1 MGGKKMASDNERTR
15 PLWLWPLV
23 AFLIGLLVGWL
34 VIGWALWPVTW
45 KNTLPQDLRPAER
58 DAYLSMVAESLAT
71 SGDMA
76 LAQERLAS
84 WPNNVLVED
93 LGRLQIRLAR
103 EDALKAAEVQ
113 ALASALGLD
122 LSAAATGQP
131 ASAQP
136 STGGSA
142 LSGFQWRTVCT
153 TGLWVLLV
161 LLGIAVVVLLYRRWR
176 ASQMREPGPAIRTST
191 GDEYT
196 YGEAGGRTPAEIAQD
211 TKATLTASDVEG
223 GSASRTSLPPWD
235 ESEEVPAGDEQFV
248 PAPPRSASQR
258 VDQFD
263 RAAATSTA
271 AAAVGASRPV
281 DASVPSGALT
291 KVSEVRALYQMGEP
305 DYDEAFDIKDSGG
318 AYIGE
323 CGVALVDPV
332 GRGHDQA
339 AALQVWLWD
348 KSDPDTKVKVLM
360 GEGAYRDTALR
371 DQLAKDH
378 PSIAVKPGA
387 TFELDSYNLLLR
399 GTVERLDYA
408 ELEPA
413 YGVFAELQLLLH
425 VFRKG

>member
-1 MGGKKMASDNERTR
+1 MASGNERTR
-15 PLWLWPLV
+15 PMWFWPLV

-76 LAQERLAS
+76 LAQERLVS
-84 WPNNVLVED
+84 WPKNVLGED
-93 LGRLQIRLAR
+93 LSRLQVRLAG
-103 EDALKAAEVQ
+103 EDALQSEQVQ
-113 ALASALGLD
+113 ALASSLGLD
-122 LSAAATGQP
+122 LSTAATGQP
-131 ASAQP
+131 ASARP
-136 STGGSA
+136 STGGS
-142 LSGFQWRTVCT
+142 LLERFQWRTVCT

-176 ASQMREPGPAIRTST
+176 ASQIREAVPAIRTSA
-191 GDEYT
+191 GDEYSS
-196 YGEAGGRTPAEIAQD
+196 GEAGGRTPAEIAQD
-211 TKATLTASDVEG
+211 TKATWPAGDIEG
-223 GSASRTSLPPWD
+223 GSASRSSLPPWD
-235 ESEEVPAGDEQFV
+235 ERDEELSDEERFA

-258 VDQFD
+258 VDQPPGD
-263 RAAATSTA
+263 RAAAASAGAAVA
-271 AAAVGASRPV
+271 AAGATAVGAGAP
-281 DASVPSGALT
+281 VPSGALT

-387 TFELDSYNLLLR
+387 TFDLDSYNLLLR
-399 GTVERLDYA
+399 GTVEKLDYA
-408 ELEPA
+408 ELEPV
-413 YGVFAELQLLLH
+413 YGVFGELQLLLQ